1 MVAKEAFYIYDLSYL
16 QVNVCNIL
24 DLRFTNAKKN
34 DWFHMPDNRYRYD
47 LGKTSTVKV
56 LRICG
61 YLNFNIEKLTLS
73 KDCICEKTEKRL
85 N

>member
-1 MVAKEAFYIYDLSYL
+1 ML
-16 QVNVCNIL
+16 
-24 DLRFTNAKKN
+24 KK

-47 LGKTSTVKV
+47 LGKTSTLKV